1 MNYTIILASGTG
13 SRCNLNIPKQFV
25 NINGKTVLEYTIE
38 AFNKNEL
45 TDRIILIT
53 SKDYLEFCKNLKY
66 EKIFIVAEG
75 GKRRQDSSR
84 IGVNLIK
91 EDDAKVLIHDGAR
104 PCIKNELINN
114 CYVALDKYNA
124 INTGVETTDTIME
137 VDENKIIKK
146 IPKRKNLLR
155 CQTPQGFISGLIKKA
170 HKIAL
175 EKNLDVTDDAGL
187 IVNLGLDDVF
197 VVDGDIENIKITYKD
212 DIEKA
217 KELLRW
223 FLFL

>member
-1 MNYTIILASGTG
+1 MNYAIILASGTG
-13 SRCNLNIPKQFV
+13 SRCNLDIPKQFV
-25 NINGKTVLEYTIE
+25 KVNGKTILEYTIE
-38 AFNKNEL
+38 AFYKNEL
-45 TDRIILIT
+45 TDRIIIVT
-53 SKDYLEFCKNLKY
+53 NKDYVNFCKNLKY
-66 EKIFIVAEG
+66 EKIYAVVEG

-91 EDDAKVLIHDGAR
+91 EDNAKVLIHDGAR
-104 PCIKNELINN
+104 PYIKNDLINK
-114 CYVALDKYNA
+114 CYIALDKFNA

-197 VVDGDIENIKITYKD
+197 VVDGDIENIKITYKND
-212 DIEKA
+212 VEKAIEKL
-217 KELLRW
+217 K
-223 FLFL
+223 

>member
-1 MNYTIILASGTG
+1 MVT
-13 SRCNLNIPKQFV
+13 
-25 NINGKTVLEYTIE
+25 
-38 AFNKNEL
+38 
-45 TDRIILIT
+45 
-53 SKDYLEFCKNLKY
+53 
-66 EKIFIVAEG
+66 EG

-84 IGVNLIK
+84 ICVNLIK

-104 PCIKNELINN
+104 PYIKNELINN
-114 CYVALDKYNA
+114 CYIALDKFNA

-146 IPKRKNLLR
+146 IPNRKNLLR

-175 EKNLDVTDDAGL
+175 KKNLNVTDDAGL
-187 IVNLGLDDVF
+187 IVNLGLGDVF

-212 DIEKA
+212 DIIKA
-217 KELLRW
+217 KEKLR
-223 FLFL
+223 

>member
-1 MNYTIILASGTG
+1 MNYAIILASGKG
-13 SRCNLNIPKQFV
+13 ERCGLDVPKQFAK
-25 NINGKTVLEYTIE
+25 INGKTILEYTIE

-45 TDRIILIT
+45 TDRIILVT
-53 SKDYLEFCKNLKY
+53 SKAYLEFCKKLKY
-66 EKIFIVAEG
+66 EKIFMVTEG

-84 IGVNLIK
+84 IGVNLIE
-91 EDDAKVLIHDGAR
+91 EDDPKVLIHDGAR
-104 PCIKNELINN
+104 PYIKNELINN
-114 CYVALDKYNA
+114 CYIALDKFNA

-146 IPKRKNLLR
+146 IPNRKNLLR

-175 EKNLDVTDDAGL
+175 EKKLNVTDDAGL
-187 IVNLGLDDVF
+187 IVNLGLGDVF

-212 DIEKA
+212 DIIKA
-217 KELLRW
+217 KEKLR
-223 FLFL
+223 